1 MAFIVW
7 FILSICIGVL
17 AGNRGRSAIG
27 WFLLACIVSPLISF
41 IILFV
46 IKNIKEEEEQMLQ
59 QQRARARWQEE
70 KDDEERRHQQILQA
84 ILMKSSESANLN
96 TEVFG
101 ITKECQ
107 FCGGEIVKEAI
118 ICKHCDNILK

>member
-1 MAFIVW
+1 MVFIVW
-7 FILSICIGVL
+7 FVLSICVGVL

-27 WFLLACIVSPLISF
+27 WFLLACIVSPIISF
-41 IILFV
+41 IILLV
-46 IKNIKEEEEQMLQ
+46 IKNIKEEEEQMLY

-84 ILMKSSESANLN
+84 ILMRSNEGADLN
-96 TEVFG
+96 NGVPR

-118 ICKHCDNILK
+118 ICKYCDNILK